1 MLGAKFTAH
10 TMPVIVVA
18 ANSALHQYGVLRVI
32 RRTMLARY
40 SASWITAFTFQ
51 PAKRKV
57 NTMTVFDFTLK
68 FALPELEQDAA
79 EYIEQ
84 LGAAGC
90 DDAMI
95 GVGIKGRIA
104 LQFSREAD
112 TAFNAVFSALEDVK
126 QVIPGVKLTE
136 ATPDLVGLS
145 DIAIVIGVSRQ
156 NVRKLMLAHSQSF
169 PAPIHSGST
178 SIWHLSSVLQ
188 WFQEKQNKMV
198 EQSVQD
204 IAQATMQLNIAREM
218 TQLDPSLQ
226 SRLLEL
232 AR

>member
-1 MLGAKFTAH
+1 
-10 TMPVIVVA
+10 MPVIAVVA
-18 ANSALHQYGVLRVI
+18 NFVLHRYGVHLAI
-32 RRTMLARY
+32 HRTMLARY
-40 SASWITAFTFQ
+40 SVSWITAFTLQ
-51 PAKRKV
+51 PAERKV
-57 NTMTVFDFTLK
+57 NTMAVFDFTLK

-79 EYIEQ
+79 DYIEQ

-126 QVIPGVKLTE
+126 QAIPGVRLTE

-145 DIAIVIGVSRQ
+145 DIAIVMGVSRQ
-156 NVRKLMLAHSQSF
+156 SIRKLMLAHSQSF

-178 SIWHLSSVLQ
+178 AIWHLSSVLQ
-188 WFQEKQNKMV
+188 WFQEKQNKRV
-198 EQSVQD
+198 EQPIQD

-218 TQLDPSLQ
+218 TQLDPGLQ